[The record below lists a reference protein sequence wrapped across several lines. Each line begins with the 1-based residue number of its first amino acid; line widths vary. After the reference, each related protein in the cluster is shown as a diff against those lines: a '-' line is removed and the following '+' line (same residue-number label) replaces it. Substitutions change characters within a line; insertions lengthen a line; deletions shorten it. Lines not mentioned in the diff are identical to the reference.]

1 MSPLPWEAIFRPIAV
16 KRTNLTLQQQNHGCQ
31 QELDTLRK
39 TFEVCAHELVLKVV
53 HRCTGLRHLHH
64 AHLLGSL
71 NLLESRISCSR
82 FLPCRFL
89 VAARLPLVVSSDGAA
104 CRPKWLSITIACKLI
119 GLQINIVAIIIN
131 LHASSTKTQNPN
143 SAVRKHNQKNE

>member
-1 MSPLPWEAIFRPIAV
+1 VAHRFAWSHRDQV
-16 KRTNLTLQQQNHGCQ
+16 R
-31 QELDTLRK
+31 
-39 TFEVCAHELVLKVV
+39 AHELVLKVV

-82 FLPCRFL
+82 FLPCRVL

-119 GLQINIVAIIIN
+119 GLQINIVALI
-131 LHASSTKTQNPN
+131 A
-143 SAVRKHNQKNE
+143 